1 MAQGKLDKTD
11 YHILRILQQN
21 CHLTTKELAQQA
33 NLSTTPVFERVR
45 KMEREGI
52 IRKYVAVLDNA
63 KINYGFTVYCNVK
76 LKQVNHQSASE
87 FVEAIKPLRQV
98 AEWYNISGEFDYM
111 LKIYAQD
118 MKDYQHF
125 ILNVLG
131 KIGCIGGI
139 QSNFVID
146 TAKEDIGIQ
155 LPDIDD

>member
-21 CHLTTKELAQQA
+21 CNLTTKELAQQA

-45 KMEREGI
+45 RMEKDGV

-76 LKQVNHQSASE
+76 LKQVNYQSAKE
-87 FVEAIKPLRQV
+87 FVEAIKPLREV
-98 AEWYNISGEFDYM
+98 SECYNVSGEYDYI
-111 LKIYAQD
+111 LKIYARD

-131 KIGCIGGI
+131 KIDSIGGI

-146 TAKEDIGIQ
+146 TAKDDIGIQ
-155 LPDIDD
+155 LPDLDE

>member
-21 CHLTTKELAQQA
+21 CNLTTKELAQQA

-45 KMEREGI
+45 RMEKDGV

-76 LKQVNHQSASE
+76 LKQVNYLSAKE
-87 FVEAIKPLRQV
+87 FVEAIKPLREV
-98 AEWYNISGEFDYM
+98 SECYNVSGEYDYI
-111 LKIYAQD
+111 LKIYARD

-131 KIGCIGGI
+131 KIDSIGGI

-146 TAKEDIGIQ
+146 TAKDDIGIQ
-155 LPDIDD
+155 LPDLEE